1 MQKHREAMERMTTR
15 LVEGGMPKDKARQI
29 AQNEAVKADRRERDK
44 R

>member
-1 MQKHREAMERMTTR
+1 MPKHREAMERMTKR
-15 LVEGGMPKDKARQI
+15 LTEGGMPHDKARQI